1 MMFFLGALFVVL
13 IVGILMLVGALGA
26 AKVDVKLAHKELAEC
41 QLVLGRY
48 ALLEQQR
55 QKMKEDINVSF
66 TEEQITTLAGRIST
80 RVKTILDNEQQMA
93 LNKLS

>member
-26 AKVDVKLAHKELAEC
+26 AKVDVKLAHNELAEC

>member
-1 MMFFLGALFVVL
+1 
-13 IVGILMLVGALGA
+13 
-26 AKVDVKLAHKELAEC
+26 
-41 QLVLGRY
+41 
-48 ALLEQQR
+48 
-55 QKMKEDINVSF
+55 MKEDINVSF